1 MSQALSLFCF
11 EEPTLTAPP
20 AVVAELPRGISD
32 KARLLAELA
41 RRLSFPDYFGLNWD
55 ALDECLRDL
64 SWLAPG
70 NVVLKHADLPLAGDA
85 SLAFVYLSILAD
97 AIQVWTTSQERA
109 LVVVFPANVREQ
121 IGALLEAL

>member
-11 EEPTLTAPP
+11 EEPTLAAPP

-85 SLAFVYLSILAD
+85 SLAFVYLSILVD